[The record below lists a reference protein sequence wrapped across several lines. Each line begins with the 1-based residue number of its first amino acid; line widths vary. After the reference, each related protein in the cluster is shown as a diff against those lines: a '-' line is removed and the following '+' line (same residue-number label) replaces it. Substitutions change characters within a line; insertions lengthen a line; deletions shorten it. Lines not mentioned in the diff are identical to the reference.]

1 MGKILWI
8 EVADR
13 SLIDDRSH
21 FIMNVQDGKNKKIEF
36 DFFHEN
42 DTITGIFNELLKDA
56 VSAPIENID
65 VVRKDMQLLINAR
78 RVKKIEYD

>member
-1 MGKILWI
+1 MYRMEK
-8 EVADR
+8 
-13 SLIDDRSH
+13 
-21 FIMNVQDGKNKKIEF
+21 KKIEF
-36 DFFHEN
+36 DFFHEK
-42 DTITGIFNELLKDA
+42 DTITDVINELLKDA

>member
-21 FIMNVQDGKNKKIEF
+21 FITNVQDGKKK
-36 DFFHEN
+36 N
-42 DTITGIFNELLKDA
+42 
-56 VSAPIENID
+56 
-65 VVRKDMQLLINAR
+65 
-78 RVKKIEYD
+78 RV